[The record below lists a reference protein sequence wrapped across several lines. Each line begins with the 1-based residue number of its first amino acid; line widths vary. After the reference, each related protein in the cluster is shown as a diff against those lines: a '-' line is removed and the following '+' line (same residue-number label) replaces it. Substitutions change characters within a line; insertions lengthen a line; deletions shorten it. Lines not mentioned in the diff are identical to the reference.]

1 MKRILIILL
10 LMTFSFTIFAQT
22 SSLEQ
27 KLVNALLYVDS
38 RTFEENQKANNY
50 IVEQFRKGNYVGVA
64 KQAKSYL
71 QSRKRMIEQMYFA
84 MSEQERADITILI
97 EKDLVFHYILSTAVH
112 TKDERI
118 VGEIYDYMLFIKQ
131 LQLRTSQQIS
141 RAIQKS
147 NNRQL
152 IELYEG
158 YRSIQKQLAISNPPS
173 SQDNEILKSLYDRA
187 GKVLA
192 QQGSKYLKMDDV
204 SWRDIQN
211 RLSDFD
217 AAIVFVRFNLFDRET
232 ITDLRMYAAIVVT
245 KGAPNPVIIPMTTEK
260 NLTRWM
266 NGEQGD
272 LYDVNKYGNALSQ
285 LVWLK
290 ILTYIDQQK
299 LTSIFFSPIGVLNN
313 LAIETLPYSRD
324 ETTNAHYTVT
334 RMSTTREIMTKH
346 DLLPKKT
353 AILYGDLFYRASME
367 TMQQSAVTRSAVYP
381 LLYSKQE
388 IEGISAQLSKQ
399 QYQVMTLSQKQG
411 TEASFK
417 SLDGKSPSILH
428 LSTHGFV
435 NRNAKDVMQQSGLVL
450 SFGARAWE
458 GKSIP
463 ENTEDGILTAAEIA
477 ALDLSSTN
485 IVVLSACNTAL
496 GEITSEGVWGLQ
508 RAFKQAGVQ
517 TIVMSL
523 WQVDDEATSVFMQYL
538 YEALLKY
545 RQTMETTVTIDRQIA
560 EDVAL
565 YFQLSLTEAQQRM
578 RQHPKYY
585 APYYWAGF
593 IVID

>member
-10 LMTFSFTIFAQT
+10 LMTFSFTIFAQM

-27 KLVNALLYVDS
+27 KLVNAFLYVDS

-64 KQAKSYL
+64 KQAKTYL

-84 MSEQERADITILI
+84 MSEQERADVTILV

-112 TKDERI
+112 TKDEGI
-118 VGEIYDYMLFIKQ
+118 VGEIYDYLLFVKQ

-147 NNRQL
+147 DDRQL
-152 IELYEG
+152 IEIYEG
-158 YRSIQKQLAISNPPS
+158 YRNIQKQLAISNPPS
-173 SQDNEILKSLYDRA
+173 SQDNETLKSLYDRA

-217 AAIVFVRFNLFDRET
+217 AAIEFVRFNLFDRET

-272 LYDVNKYGNALSQ
+272 LYDVNRYGNALSK
-285 LVWLK
+285 LIWLN
-290 ILTYIDQQK
+290 ILQYIDQQK
-299 LTSIFFSPIGVLNN
+299 LTSIFFSPVGVLNN
-313 LAIETLPYSRD
+313 IAIEALPYSRD

-334 RMSTTREIMTKH
+334 RMSTTREILTKH
-346 DLLPKKT
+346 NLHPKNT

-435 NRNAKDVMQQSGLVL
+435 NRNAKDVMQQSGLAL

-545 RQTMETTVTIDRQIA
+545 RQTMIVTAPINKQIA
-560 EDVAL
+560 EDVAS

-578 RQHPKYY
+578 RQHPKYSN
-585 APYYWAGF
+585 PYYWAGF
-593 IVID
+593 IMLD

>member
-1 MKRILIILL
+1 MKRILSILV

-27 KLVNALLYVDS
+27 KLVNAFLYVDS

-64 KQAKSYL
+64 KQAKTYL

-97 EKDLVFHYILSTAVH
+97 EKDLVYQYILSAAVQ
-112 TKDERI
+112 TKDEGI

-147 NNRQL
+147 NDRQL

-158 YRSIQKQLAISNPPS
+158 YRSLQKQLAISNPPS

-217 AAIVFVRFNLFDRET
+217 AAIEFVRFNMFDREM
-232 ITDLRMYAAIVVT
+232 ITDLRMYAAIVIT
-245 KGAPNPVIIPMTTEK
+245 KVSQYPVIIPMTTEK
-260 NLTRWM
+260 NLMRWM
-266 NGEQGD
+266 NGDHGD
-272 LYDVNKYGNALSQ
+272 LYDVNRYGNALSQ
-285 LVWLK
+285 LVWRD
-290 ILTYIDQQK
+290 ILTYIDQQRQ
-299 LTSIFFSPIGVLNN
+299 TSIFFSPVGILNN
-313 LAIETLPYSRD
+313 IAIEALPYSRD
-324 ETTNAHYTVT
+324 EAMNAHYTVT
-334 RMSTTREIMTKH
+334 RMSTTREILTKH
-346 DLLPKKT
+346 NLYPQNT

-367 TMQQSAVTRSAVYP
+367 TMQQSSQTRSAVSP
-381 LLYSKQE
+381 LPASKQE
-388 IEGISAQLSKQ
+388 IEGIAMQLSKLQ
-399 QYQVMTLSQKQG
+399 FQVKTLSQKQG

-435 NRNAKDVMQQSGLVL
+435 NRNAKDVMQRSGLVL

-545 RQTMETTVTIDRQIA
+545 RQTMETAATIDRQIA

-565 YFQLSLTEAQQRM
+565 YLQLSLTEAQQRM
-578 RQHPKYY
+578 CQHPKYSN
-585 APYYWAGF
+585 PYYWAGF
-593 IVID
+593 IMLD

>member
-10 LMTFSFTIFAQT
+10 LMTSSFTIFAQT

-27 KLVNALLYVDS
+27 KLVNAFLYVDS

-64 KQAKSYL
+64 KQAKTYL

-112 TKDERI
+112 TKDEGI

-147 NNRQL
+147 NDRQL
-152 IELYEG
+152 IEIYEG
-158 YRSIQKQLAISNPPS
+158 YRNIQKQLAISNSPS
-173 SQDNEILKSLYDRA
+173 SQDNETLKSLYDRA

-217 AAIVFVRFNLFDRET
+217 AAIEFVRFNEFDRET

-245 KGAPNPVIIPMTTEK
+245 KGAPNPVLISMTTEK

-266 NGEQGD
+266 NGVHGD
-272 LYDVNKYGNALSQ
+272 LYDVNKYGNALFR
-285 LVWLK
+285 LIWLN
-290 ILTYIDQQK
+290 ILQYIDQQRQ
-299 LTSIFFSPIGVLNN
+299 TSIFFSPVGILNN
-313 LAIETLPYSRD
+313 IAIEALPYSRD

-334 RMSTTREIMTKH
+334 RMSTTREILTKH
-346 DLLPKKT
+346 NLHPKNT

-367 TMQQSAVTRSAVYP
+367 TMQQSSYTRSAVTP
-381 LLYSKQE
+381 LPASKQE

-399 QYQVMTLSQKQG
+399 QYQVKILSRKEG

-435 NRNAKDVMQQSGLVL
+435 NRRSKNVMQQSGLIL

-458 GKSIP
+458 GKPIP

-477 ALDLSSTN
+477 ALDLSSTD

-538 YEALLKY
+538 YEGLLKY
-545 RQTMETTVTIDRQIA
+545 RQTMIATVNIDRQIA

-565 YFQLSLTEAQQRM
+565 YLQLSLTEAQQRM
-578 RQHPKYY
+578 CQHPKYSN
-585 APYYWAGF
+585 PYYWAGF
-593 IVID
+593 IMLD

>member
-1 MKRILIILL
+1 MKRILVILL

-27 KLVNALLYVDS
+27 KLVNAFLYVDS

-64 KQAKSYL
+64 KQAKTYL

-84 MSEQERADITILI
+84 MSEQERADVTILV
-97 EKDLVFHYILSTAVH
+97 EKDLVYHYILSAAVH
-112 TKDERI
+112 TKDQEI
-118 VGEIYDYMLFIKQ
+118 VGEIYDYLLFVKQ

-158 YRSIQKQLAISNPPS
+158 YRNIQKQLAMSNPSP
-173 SQDNEILKSLYDRA
+173 SQDYETLKSLYDRA

-211 RLSDFD
+211 RLNDFD
-217 AAIVFVRFNLFDRET
+217 AAIEFVRFNLFDRET

-266 NGEQGD
+266 NGVHGD

-285 LVWLK
+285 LIWLN
-290 ILTYIDQQK
+290 ILQYIDQQRQ
-299 LTSIFFSPIGVLNN
+299 TSIFFSPVGILNN
-313 LAIETLPYSRD
+313 IAIEALPYSRD
-324 ETTNAHYTVT
+324 EAMNAHYMVT
-334 RMSTTREIMTKH
+334 RMSTTREMMTKH
-346 DLLPKKT
+346 NLHPKNT

-399 QYQVMTLSQKQG
+399 QYQVKTLSQKQG

-435 NRNAKDVMQQSGLVL
+435 NRNAKDVMQQNGLIF

-458 GKSIP
+458 GKPIP

-477 ALDLSSTN
+477 ALDLSSTD

-545 RQTMETTVTIDRQIA
+545 RQTMIVTAPIDKQIA
-560 EDVAL
+560 EDVAS

-578 RQHPKYY
+578 RQHPKYSN
-585 APYYWAGF
+585 PYYWAGF
-593 IVID
+593 IMLD